1 MAIVQNNVTF
11 NGDLSDFDYTG
22 LKGKYTDKGNL
33 IKGEYDTSLT
43 GKE

>member
-1 MAIVQNNVTF
+1 MLI
-11 NGDLSDFDYTG
+11 LSDFNYTG

-33 IKGEYDTSLT
+33 KSGEYNTSLT